1 MQFMRDYKV
10 MRFWIRASLFS
21 CLGISFL
28 IALGMRFLNEDLL
41 VALCSGRDTLA
52 GLLGKPDQWSFTMP
66 GKIWVDQSWLT
77 HLIYYLSYSMLE
89 ELGPVLLKGLLL
101 ALCLVVLCLRC
112 RSLGAG
118 LDATV
123 TALVLG
129 TLALAPFL
137 QIRAENFGV
146 LYFLVF
152 ASLLTAPASWGRW
165 RLVGCLVILA
175 VWSNSH
181 GSFLLGLVLLGLR
194 VVVEILCSSKS
205 LAALIRRYSFQANRL
220 LAQQNGNP
228 TGIPPSNIEGTHKL
242 DVLGWLVTWV
252 VSVAIV
258 ALFNPYGPANALLPF
273 RQLSASRMTSQ
284 SADWIPLLD
293 RNQFWQH
300 GFLQPLD
307 VTPFLLL
314 LAITG
319 GLVAAALVSN
329 GIREKL
335 GRRFTGKMRPEVL
348 MEVLI
353 PLLLLVMAF
362 RFRRMILF
370 AAPALVPAAAVLLQ
384 VNLDALT
391 GRFDREGR
399 SGRIRIMRLIAGG
412 ALTVCLLVMGEQFS
426 IKTVVPYMPSN
437 PVRHDRPVT
446 SQLMSFDAYALDVV
460 RFMKDNGIKGRM
472 LTSWTAGAF
481 LLFSDPKIKVFMDAR
496 DQSFYSDEIIEL
508 YFSIMNSRR
517 EDIPRTLE
525 VLDRYQV
532 SYAVLATN
540 VGDFDLA
547 TLLMETRKWAC
558 IYKDDEFLL
567 LARSDSEK
575 IGPSSRSLTLNTLQY
590 RSDDTRLLSE
600 AVRSQFMTGKVP
612 PELLTWLQDYCRHH
626 PDPDLY
632 SLITLAINGKSP
644 CLCPEARSFL
654 MSEVQRLAGM
664 DYMVAAGATSIVK
677 SLIIVAGI
685 LEGDELRCH
694 AGTNAQTYSRLRKGA
709 ARIYAELEAKYR
721 GY

>member
-1 MQFMRDYKV
+1 
-10 MRFWIRASLFS
+10 
-21 CLGISFL
+21 
-28 IALGMRFLNEDLL
+28 MRFLNEDFL

-52 GLLGKPDQWSFTMP
+52 GLLGNPDQWSFTMP

-77 HLIYYLSYSMLE
+77 HLIYYLSYSMLDD
-89 ELGPVLLKGLLL
+89 LGPVLFKGLLL
-101 ALCLVVLCLRC
+101 TLCLVVLYLRC
-112 RSLGAG
+112 RSLAAG
-118 LDATV
+118 VEATV
-123 TALVLG
+123 TAVVLS

-152 ASLLTAPASWGRW
+152 AGLLTAPASWGRW
-165 RLVGCLVILA
+165 RQVGCLAILS
-175 VWSNSH
+175 VWCNSH
-181 GSFLLGLVLLGLR
+181 GSFLLGLALLGLR

-205 LAALIRRYSFQANRL
+205 LAALLRSHSFRADRSQVL
-220 LAQQNGNP
+220 QNGSRA
-228 TGIPPSNIEGTHKL
+228 GMPPSHIEDARKL
-242 DVLGWLVTWV
+242 DVLGWLITWV

-258 ALFNPYGPANALLPF
+258 AFFNPYGPANALLPF

-293 RNQFWQH
+293 WNQFWQH

-319 GLVAAALVSN
+319 GLVAATLVSG
-329 GIREKL
+329 GIREIL
-335 GRRFTGKMRPEVL
+335 GRRFAGKLRPEVL

-353 PLLLLVMAF
+353 PLMLLVMAF

-370 AAPALVPAAAVLLQ
+370 AAPALVPAVAVLLQ
-384 VNLDALT
+384 DNLDALT
-391 GRFDREGR
+391 RWFEREGR
-399 SGRIRIMRLIAGG
+399 SGTIRIMQLIAGG
-412 ALTVCLLVMGEQFS
+412 ALTACCLFLVEQFS

-437 PVRHDRPVT
+437 PMRHDRPLIK
-446 SQLMSFDAYALDVV
+446 QLMSFDAYTLNVV
-460 RFMKDNGIKGRM
+460 RFMKDNGIRGRM

-481 LLFSDPKIKVFMDAR
+481 LLFSDPEIKVFMDAR

-508 YFSIMNSRR
+508 YFSIMKSRR
-517 EDIPRTLE
+517 ETIPRTLE
-525 VLDRYQV
+525 ALDRYQV
-532 SYAVLATN
+532 AYAVLATN

-558 IYKDDEFLL
+558 IYKDDEFML
-567 LARSDSEK
+567 LARSDLEK
-575 IGPSSRSLTLNTLQY
+575 LNPSSQSPNLNGLKY
-590 RSDDTRLLSE
+590 RSDDTRLVSE

-612 PELLTWLQDYCRHH
+612 PELLTWLQDYCRRE
-626 PDPDLY
+626 PYPDLY
-632 SLITLAINGKSP
+632 SLITLALSGESR
-644 CLCPEARSFL
+644 CLSPEARSFL
-654 MSEVQRLAGM
+654 ISEVQRLAEM
-664 DYMVAAGATSIVK
+664 DYMVADGARSIVK

-685 LEGDELRCH
+685 LEGDEVRCH
-694 AGTNAQTYSRLRKGA
+694 AGINAHTYSRLRKAA
-709 ARIYAELEAKYR
+709 ARIYAGLEAKYR

>member
-1 MQFMRDYKV
+1 VLK
-10 MRFWIRASLFS
+10 FWTRASLFS
-21 CLGISFL
+21 CLVLSFL

-52 GLLGKPDQWSFTMP
+52 GLLGKPDQWSFAMP

-77 HLIYYLSYSMLE
+77 HLIYYLSYSMLDD
-89 ELGPVLLKGLLL
+89 LGPVLLKGLLL
-101 ALCLVVLCLRC
+101 TLCLAVLFLRC

-118 LDATV
+118 LEATV
-123 TALVLG
+123 MALVIG

-152 ASLLTAPASWGRW
+152 AGLLTMPASWARW
-165 RLVGCLVILA
+165 RQAGCLVILA
-175 VWSNSH
+175 MWCNSH
-181 GSFLLGLVLLGLR
+181 GSFLLGLVLVGLR

-205 LAALIRRYSFQANRL
+205 LAALLRSYSFKTNRSIAL
-220 LAQQNGNP
+220 QNGSP
-228 TGIPPSNIEGTHKL
+228 TGTPPSNIEDAHEL

-252 VSVAIV
+252 VSVAII
-258 ALFNPYGPANALLPF
+258 AFFNPYGPANALLPF
-273 RQLSASRMTSQ
+273 RQLSASQMTSQ

-293 RNQFWQH
+293 WNQFWQH
-300 GFLQPLD
+300 GFLQPFD

-314 LAITG
+314 FVLTG
-319 GLVAAALVSN
+319 GLAAAALAS
-329 GIREKL
+329 GGFRERL
-335 GRRFTGKMRPEVL
+335 SRRFTGKMRPEAL

-370 AAPALVPAAAVLLQ
+370 AAPALVPATAVLLQ
-384 VNLDALT
+384 ANMDAI
-391 GRFDREGR
+391 RSWFEREGR
-399 SGRIRIMRLIAGG
+399 SGRIRIMQLIAGG
-412 ALTVCLLVMGEQFS
+412 ALTACCLFLGEEFS
-426 IKTVVPYMPSN
+426 VETVVPYMPAN
-437 PVRHDRPVT
+437 PVRPDRPVT
-446 SQLMSFDAYALDVV
+446 SQLMSFDAPALDVV

-481 LLFSDPKIKVFMDAR
+481 LLFGDPKIKVFMDAR

-532 SYAVLATN
+532 SFAVLATK

-547 TLLMETRKWAC
+547 TLLMETGKWLC

-567 LARSDSEK
+567 LARSDFEEL
-575 IGPSSRSLTLNTLQY
+575 GPSSLSPTLNTLQY
-590 RSDDTRLLSE
+590 RSNDTRLVSE
-600 AVRSQFMTGKVP
+600 AVRFQFMTGKVP
-612 PELLTWLQDYCRHH
+612 PELLTWLQNYCRHH

-644 CLCPEARSFL
+644 CLCSEARSFL

-677 SLIIVAGI
+677 SLVIVAGI
-685 LEGDELRCH
+685 LEGDALRCN
-694 AGTNAQTYSRLRKGA
+694 AGKNAQAYSRLRKGA
-709 ARIYAELEAKYR
+709 FKIHAELEAKYR